1 MHCSPALSTAGSLL
15 AMVALVSGCGG
26 PSSEAKKPTQQ
37 VAAPADGEVPAQ
49 AQEPAANITPQDA
62 PDSLLCMM
70 VATHPVGQLR
80 SLAELVD
87 AVQPGA
93 GAAVEVGMIF
103 EQITSDWGGLPAAA
117 FDLEKPLYLL
127 MLDPQASSP
136 MVLVAAVA
144 DREAIA
150 AALPETATMRV
161 HRGYAAIGAPQ
172 VIDEVAG
179 YALTRLRD
187 EPLPPAL
194 TFVLRLEQIMKRY
207 GDAFTASLGMIS
219 ASMPD
224 PSGQKLVEAYVSLLQ
239 AMMQQSRSMRIALE
253 PGAAGLTVHM
263 VLDALPDTTMAAFA
277 QAQSPSDYALVRE
290 TATGQDDFFM
300 GGRLDYTTIPHVF
313 DQLWAAMLAATP
325 DQSATTA
332 ALNDS
337 MRRWLD
343 LFRDEFAMSGRYDDK
358 ERASMR
364 LRARID
370 DAAKAQ
376 ALVKEWYELIKRT
389 PAAFKYR
396 KPRVQT
402 VRVQGTQVQVLTAE
416 FAGATPEEQELMEK
430 IYGPKLVSATAV
442 TQDRVSM
449 TIGQNAQRDIREVM
463 AAKPAADEH
472 PAVADARARGE
483 SMMVYIDLANLMARI
498 LGKGTPAR
506 TPAGVTMGL
515 GFEEATMR
523 WRITVPTPQIHGI
536 MAVSQTP

>member
-1 MHCSPALSTAGSLL
+1 
-15 AMVALVSGCGG
+15 MVALVSGCGG

-179 YALTRLRD
+179 YALTRLHD